1 MKEMMLTE
9 YNLRE
14 AIAMLQA
21 HAFIYFMTELD
32 GPLPR
37 DEHGMALWDMV
48 GHLNK
53 KDALE
58 AIRAFEA
65 TQ

>member
-1 MKEMMLTE
+1 MKEMKLTP
-9 YNLRE
+9 YNLHE

-37 DEHGMALWDMV
+37 GEHGMALWDLV
-48 GHLNK
+48 GHLDK
-53 KDALE
+53 KDAEE